1 LYLIVSKAELLDGI
15 EDDDDEIE
23 PTELPINA
31 ETFEFDDLTVSSL
44 DADLDKEHLAILRN
58 SFDND
63 QIFKQ
68 ELGIEA
74 IKVEPLSLM

>member
-1 LYLIVSKAELLDGI
+1 LYSSSPAELLDGI

-44 DADLDKEHLAILRN
+44 GDADLDKEHLAILRN